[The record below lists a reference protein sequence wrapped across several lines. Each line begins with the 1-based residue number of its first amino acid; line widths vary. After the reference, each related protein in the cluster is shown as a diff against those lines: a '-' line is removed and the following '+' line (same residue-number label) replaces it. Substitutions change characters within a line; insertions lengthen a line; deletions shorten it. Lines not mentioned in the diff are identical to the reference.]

1 MTASQLPSNK
11 NPHDAQTTIAWRE
24 RLRPYLPE
32 IVVTLLLLL
41 SFLVGSLLS
50 PFFLDTQFL
59 FKQAILYLEI
69 GILALGLT
77 VVIISGNLDLS
88 VASNLAMVA
97 SVTAYLHAKQGVPFE
112 WCLLFGLVLGSLGGA
127 LNGYL
132 VAWLGL
138 PSLTVTLATLALYR
152 GVAQILLGDYSIQ
165 DMPAWFFGVD
175 RFFIAGT
182 PIPLEF
188 VFLLLLA
195 VLLGLLLHKTVFGR
209 YVYALG
215 TNERAAHFA
224 GVPVRRV
231 KLVFFTLAGFLAGLA
246 ALLLNSRL
254 MVARYDHAR
263 GWELD
268 AITAVVLGG
277 TSIAGG
283 RGTIYGTIV
292 ALFMIGVLRTAMGVA
307 NVKVEAQLT
316 VVGAL
321 LIVAFILSDWA
332 GRRRQRPK
340 TES

>member
-1 MTASQLPSNK
+1 
-11 NPHDAQTTIAWRE
+11 
-24 RLRPYLPE
+24 
-32 IVVTLLLLL
+32 
-41 SFLVGSLLS
+41 
-50 PFFLDTQFL
+50 
-59 FKQAILYLEI
+59 
-69 GILALGLT
+69 
-77 VVIISGNLDLS
+77 
-88 VASNLAMVA
+88 
-97 SVTAYLHAKQGVPFE
+97 
-112 WCLLFGLVLGSLGGA
+112 
-127 LNGYL
+127 
-132 VAWLGL
+132 
-138 PSLTVTLATLALYR
+138 
-152 GVAQILLGDYSIQ
+152 
-165 DMPAWFFGVD
+165 MPAWFFGVD

-188 VFLLLLA
+188 LFLLLLA

-231 KLVFFTLAGFLAGLA
+231 KLVIFTLAGFLAGLA

-321 LIVAFILSDWA
+321 LIVAVILSDL
-332 GRRRQRPK
+332 GRPPAPTPQDK
-340 TES
+340 S